1 MSKLLRVLIIEDSE
15 DDAELLAIE
24 LEHGGYEIIYRRVDT
39 KADME
44 AALSEPQPWDIIL
57 ADYSMPQFSAI
68 AALDLLKK
76 WELDLPFVIVS
87 GKIGEDTA
95 VAAMKAGAH
104 DYIVKGKLARLIP
117 AVERE
122 LREAVLREEYRTAQN
137 RLRYLAF
144 YDQLTSLPN
153 RTLFLEHLSQE
164 ITLHQEL
171 NAYSHQDVAGDC
183 SPPKG
188 TSKGLRSPYSFAS
201 RTSKAGHKYNSEN
214 AFRAAR
220 HQKLFAVLLLSID
233 RFSVIKHS
241 LGYFISEQLLIAVA
255 RRLESYINNSPSPN
269 IVARIS
275 EAEFALLITNIK
287 NTQDILEQADYLY
300 HHLIKPFEI
309 KSGTIC
315 STVSIGIALN
325 QGNYQKPEKLLQS
338 ADMAMQYAKVNFVK
352 TSVLFDEKMQ
362 SKAVEKLQL
371 ENDLQQAINN
381 QKLYLNYQ
389 PIVSLS
395 TGKIN
400 CLEALVRWK
409 HDSLGSIPPDRF
421 IPISEETG
429 QIIAL
434 GQWVLSEACHQ
445 LVAWQKCFTSNSP
458 LTMSINLSRIQIYH
472 PELIPQIDFLLQSLN
487 LKGEHLKLEITESTL
502 MENTSAVTKV
512 LEQLKER
519 DIKLC
524 LDDFGTGYSSL
535 SYLRY
540 LPVDTVKIDR
550 SFIGTEIN
558 NTNYDIIKAIIN
570 LAHSLGLDV
579 IAEGIETEAQLEI
592 LRRLDCE
599 YGQGYFFAY
608 PLDTKD
614 VMNIVQQ

>member
-24 LEHGGYEIIYRRVDT
+24 LERGGYEIIHRRVDT
-39 KADME
+39 KADMK
-44 AALSEPQPWDIIL
+44 AALSESQPWDIVL

-68 AALDLLKK
+68 AALDLLK
-76 WELDLPFVIVS
+76 ECDLDLPFVIVS

-104 DYIVKGKLARLIP
+104 DYLIKGKLARLIP

-122 LREAVLREEYRTAQN
+122 LKEAILREEYRAAQK

-144 YDQLTSLPN
+144 YDQVTNLPN
-153 RTLFLEHLSQE
+153 RTLFLEHLSRE
-164 ITLHQEL
+164 IAHHQEFNNPL
-171 NAYSHQDVAGDC
+171 QEDITGNW
-183 SPPKG
+183 
-188 TSKGLRSPYSFAS
+188 
-201 RTSKAGHKYNSEN
+201 
-214 AFRAAR
+214 
-220 HQKLFAVLLLSID
+220 QKNLFAVLLLSID
-233 RFSVIKHS
+233 RFNIIKHS
-241 LGYFISEQLLIAVA
+241 LGYLISEQFLIAVA
-255 RRLESYINNSPSPN
+255 RRLETHISDSPN

-275 EAEFALLITNIK
+275 EDEFALLITDIRDS
-287 NTQDILEQADYLY
+287 QDILDRADYLY
-300 HHLIKPFEI
+300 HQLIKPFEI
-309 KSGTIC
+309 KNSTVC
-315 STVSIGIALN
+315 STVSIGIVLN

-338 ADMAMQYAKVNFVK
+338 ADTAMQYAKVNFVK
-352 TSVLFDEKMQ
+352 SSVLFDEKMQ

-381 QKLYLNYQ
+381 RKLYLNYQ

-395 TGKIN
+395 TGKIS

-409 HDSLGSIPPDRF
+409 HDSLGSIPPDKF

-434 GQWVLSEACHQ
+434 GQWVLSEACYQ
-445 LVAWQKCFTSNSP
+445 LVTWQKYSLANSS

-472 PELIPQIDFLLQSLN
+472 PELIPQIDYLLQSLN
-487 LKGEHLKLEITESTL
+487 LDGKNLKLEITESTL

-550 SFIGTEIN
+550 SFIGPEIN

-592 LRRLDCE
+592 LRRLGCE
-599 YGQGYFFAY
+599 YGQGYLFAY
-608 PLDTKD
+608 PLNSKD
-614 VMNIVQQ
+614 VLNMVQ